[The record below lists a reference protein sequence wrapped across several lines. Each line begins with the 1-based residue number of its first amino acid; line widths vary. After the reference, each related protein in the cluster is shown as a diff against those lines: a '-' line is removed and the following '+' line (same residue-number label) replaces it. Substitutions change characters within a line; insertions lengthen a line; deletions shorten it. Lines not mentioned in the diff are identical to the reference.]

1 MADAGNGKDLPG
13 KRDQQGSKDG
23 DGSSDW
29 QQQPPARPSE
39 SGNHD
44 GRARHSQYREIAQA
58 TLRDPSDREVQ
69 EAYRRRYQNVDPR
82 DRPSWE
88 VILDRAAQLMS
99 ILRERSSPRA
109 TILLLAN
116 AGWDH
121 NAALQQFTQSCR
133 QQAQRLEEQVSK
145 GTSWKLPERPAA
157 RKQESRGTG
166 SPVVEQR
173 QGMMITSTD
182 LVGLLVKSM
191 PNDDIVE
198 RQSPKSDDDLPFPK
212 DIKTMEVDDPILPGR
227 KGISICSGTHGFVC
241 RHLIVRAIFH
251 HQIRAYLIERDQRLY
266 GAYRY
271 PHQGHPTTKGTPFED
286 QTAPHP
292 DQINW
297 CFTRGKD
304 HLPSILLQWQR
315 AGRPDPQYGLRPMY
329 WRRHLVLDTDQN
341 PILDFRHIPSTLAS
355 NTEGGLLEALERSDS
370 RVRHQDLAAR
380 QYGRTPL
387 AWPTLKDLKNH
398 DNKLAQQMRRFRERN
413 ASVPWTDKRSG
424 SEAFVEWVRENLSE
438 EQRAANTTRGLSSPS
453 ESRFHKL
460 KLENAGKNPERAR
473 GLKDKERNKA
483 YLDGLKR
490 RVEKAEAKEMAEFG
504 EVMEFAFNTT
514 SPKDK
519 DMPDPD
525 SDPEFPSD
533 YESEPYDFDDPRGH
547 IAKTDEEAEAWR
559 RAVQPTIDD
568 FTQQTSQE
576 PCHIN
581 TWKTTYWAI
590 YLSYQRHLIRILGLP
605 RTYYAYCPKDAPFKL
620 KGLGRW
626 DGGILDWKKARYYKN
641 PNASPSRY

>member
-13 KRDQQGSKDG
+13 KRGKSLESCHVLKLLTPAIDQQGSKDG

-266 GAYRY
+266 GAYS
-271 PHQGHPTTKGTPFED
+271 KS
-286 QTAPHP
+286 
-292 DQINW
+292 NL
-297 CFTRGKD
+297 TRVQV
-304 HLPSILLQWQR
+304 I
-315 AGRPDPQYGLRPMY
+315 
-329 WRRHLVLDTDQN
+329 
-341 PILDFRHIPSTLAS
+341 
-355 NTEGGLLEALERSDS
+355 
-370 RVRHQDLAAR
+370 
-380 QYGRTPL
+380 
-387 AWPTLKDLKNH
+387 
-398 DNKLAQQMRRFRERN
+398 
-413 ASVPWTDKRSG
+413 G
-424 SEAFVEWVRENLSE
+424 S
-438 EQRAANTTRGLSSPS
+438 
-453 ESRFHKL
+453 
-460 KLENAGKNPERAR
+460 
-473 GLKDKERNKA
+473 
-483 YLDGLKR
+483 
-490 RVEKAEAKEMAEFG
+490 
-504 EVMEFAFNTT
+504 
-514 SPKDK
+514 
-519 DMPDPD
+519 
-525 SDPEFPSD
+525 
-533 YESEPYDFDDPRGH
+533 
-547 IAKTDEEAEAWR
+547 
-559 RAVQPTIDD
+559 
-568 FTQQTSQE
+568 
-576 PCHIN
+576 
-581 TWKTTYWAI
+581 
-590 YLSYQRHLIRILGLP
+590 
-605 RTYYAYCPKDAPFKL
+605 
-620 KGLGRW
+620 
-626 DGGILDWKKARYYKN
+626 
-641 PNASPSRY
+641 